1 MQPRQEPAVSDD
13 DPDKDGAVRS
23 SVARMLAGSGSGS
36 GGGPGG
42 MSSPTAARFEFRVW
56 AERLDAVC
64 DRIRSL
70 SECREVRETAETYFV
85 PTSAVDVNTKARADL
100 LDIKVL
106 VGVRDGFEQWD
117 VHRKLGF
124 PVDAAL
130 LEAELFRLF
139 ELTPP
144 TLERDAYSLTQLVDE
159 VVGSEPDLAAV
170 EVSKRRQMHEINSCG
185 AEIADVTIAGHDVQ
199 TVAVESADLDAVRE
213 ARRMLE
219 LDEYDNVSYP
229 RAIRNTL
236 GGRFAGS

>member
-1 MQPRQEPAVSDD
+1 
-13 DPDKDGAVRS
+13 
-23 SVARMLAGSGSGS
+23 
-36 GGGPGG
+36 
-42 MSSPTAARFEFRVW
+42 MSSATPARFEFRVW
-56 AERLDAVC
+56 AERLEALS

-85 PTSAVDVNTKARADL
+85 STSAVDVNAKARADL

-117 VHRKLGF
+117 VHGKLGF
-124 PVDAAL
+124 PVDAGL

-144 TLERDAYSLTQLVDE
+144 ALEREAYSLTQLVHE
-159 VVGSEPDLAAV
+159 IVGSQPDMAAV
-170 EVSKRRQMHEINSCG
+170 DVSKRRQIYEVNSCR

-199 TVAVESADLDAVRE
+199 TVAVESADLDALHE
-213 ARRMLE
+213 ASRMLE

-229 RAIRNTL
+229 RAIRHTL
-236 GGRFAGS
+236 GGRFARS